1 MKYICMVEN
10 TLNRHDKHLL
20 LAIKLHVIATLP
32 LSSTIAIYIVGTV
45 TYDDNYTKLNVTMLV
60 SVQSIVLV
68 SRHAH
73 IMPE

>member
-45 TYDDNYTKLNVTMLV
+45 TYDNYTKLNVTMHV